1 MKLNLNKLILTFS
14 IFTIGCTKTPDFS
27 LDHTNKEFKIIERK
41 IETNEELED
50 KDFNLIFKTV
60 TSEKIM
66 NKIDSMIVAESIV
79 FSKQKNLVRAY
90 MESFLAFKDKKK
102 YIQGLK
108 RIYNDNP
115 MLVKRYLEY
124 FTNDEQKVLKTALAI

>member
-1 MKLNLNKLILTFS
+1 MKLNLNKLALLFALIAVS
-14 IFTIGCTKTPDFS
+14 CTKTPDFT
-27 LDHTNKEFKIIERK
+27 LEHTNKELRTIERK

-66 NKIDSMIVAESIV
+66 NKIDSMIVAKSII

-115 MLVKRYLEY
+115 MLVKRYLDY
-124 FTNDEQKVLKTALAI
+124 FTKSEQEVLKTALAI